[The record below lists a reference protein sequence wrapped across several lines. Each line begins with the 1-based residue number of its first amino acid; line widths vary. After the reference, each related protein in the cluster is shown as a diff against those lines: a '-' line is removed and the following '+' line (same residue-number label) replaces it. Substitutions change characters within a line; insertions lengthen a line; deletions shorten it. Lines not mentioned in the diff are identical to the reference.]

1 MKELLRKIGAWLVP
15 PGISATRA
23 TINDRIRSGPQPV
36 GPDHA
41 ADGEAQ
47 PKPASPQ
54 MRRMPWPVMR
64 ARAEAAAKSLAAKKH
79 AESTGAKA
87 R

>member
-15 PGISATRA
+15 PRPPFVSFE
-23 TINDRIRSGPQPV
+23 DRIRSGPQPV

-47 PKPASPQ
+47 LKPPSPQ